1 MKKITVITLVGA
13 IAMML
18 TFGIG
23 IARTAGP
30 CIVGQDYDQAPANS
44 SRPPQNGFPSF
55 GDGWNIEHGMMGPGM
70 MGIYPWER
78 PPFRQFS
85 KPLDKEDAQALSQ
98 NYLNSTNNPNLKLGQ
113 ETDKG
118 IRYEFDIVTKDKS
131 LVDRLF
137 VSKDTGEIRSAY

>member
-18 TFGIG
+18 AFGIG
-23 IARTAGP
+23 IARTAGL
-30 CIVGQDYDQAPANS
+30 CIVGQDYYQAPANS
-44 SRPPQNGFPSF
+44 SRPSQKGFPSF
-55 GDGWNIEHGMMGPGM
+55 GNGWNIERGMMGPGM
-70 MGIYPWER
+70 MGIYPWKR

-98 NYLNSTNNPNLKLGQ
+98 NYLDSTNNPNLKLGQ

-118 IRYEFDIVTKDKS
+118 IRYEFDVVTKDNS
-131 LVDRLF
+131 LVDRLL
-137 VSKDTGEIRSAY
+137 VSRDTGEIRSAY